1 MKLHH
6 GECRW
11 KKYQRWKRI
20 SFYYESL
27 KDSYMNQK
35 LNCIMLIDDDE
46 PTNFLNSMIIE
57 EAGCTNHLQI
67 EDSGQ
72 RAINYLVNSEKCA
85 HGNKKYLWPDLIFVD
100 INMPAMNGWEFLDQ
114 LKSLNIES
122 LRRIQVFI
130 VSGTISPTDVKK
142 SLSDPFVTN
151 YFHKPIGLDTLRSI
165 FEAERSR

>member
-1 MKLHH
+1 MMDADYRPPKV
-6 GECRW
+6 W
-11 KKYQRWKRI
+11 V
-20 SFYYESL
+20 
-27 KDSYMNQK
+27 
-35 LNCIMLIDDDE
+35 IDDAKLD
-46 PTNFLNSMIIE
+46 SIIIKLSIQKIYKD
-57 EAGCTNHLQI
+57 AQVKLISNGKAAI
-67 EDSGQ
+67 ELLAELADIESWE
-72 RAINYLVNSEKCA
+72 L
-85 HGNKKYLWPDLIFVD
+85 PDVLLLD
-100 INMPAMNGWEFLDQ
+100 LDMPGMNGWEFLDQ